1 MFGNYETNCP
11 TQICCTMGGMGF
23 LLSTSGRVELFVGRT
38 SARLTPTNDG
48 FWNYCREIREFPSSE
63 LLCKKIAR
71 TFSKQHQTP
80 AFPVIFHIASL
91 NLFLFLFSM
100 TLTLI
105 AGSLQQKI
113 HRDHGGDRNIVG
125 FAEIISEINGQNPR
139 QLLLPLLHG
148 PQVPGNGHSMAGV
161 LRV

>member
-1 MFGNYETNCP
+1 MLNFFSSQIRRVDTETPPQLVEEEHLMMDFGT
-11 TQICCTMGGMGF
+11 T
-23 LLSTSGRVELFVGRT
+23 VGK
-38 SARLTPTNDG
+38 SVNFHPVS
-48 FWNYCREIREFPSSE
+48 YCVKKLPECFPNSIRH
-63 LLCKKIAR
+63 R
-71 TFSKQHQTP
+71 H
-80 AFPVIFHIASL
+80 FPVIFHIACIASL

-113 HRDHGGDRNIVG
+113 HGDHGGDRNIVG